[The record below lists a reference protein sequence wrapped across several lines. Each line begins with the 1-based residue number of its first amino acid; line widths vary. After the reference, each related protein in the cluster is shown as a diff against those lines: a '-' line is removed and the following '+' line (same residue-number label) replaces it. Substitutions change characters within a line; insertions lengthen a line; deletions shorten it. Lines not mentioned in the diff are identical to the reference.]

1 MNKFMLSSVAL
12 VALSTAA
19 VAADLP
25 SHKAPAAYPAATSAT
40 TAKWTGF
47 YVGLNGGYANGT
59 FKDPYVT
66 PVLGNF
72 SATGGLAGL
81 QVGYN
86 HQIDKYVI
94 GVEADYDWANLSAS
108 KSAAI
113 GVIMNGNA
121 IGVAAAAIKTTQE
134 SLGTA
139 RVRIGYTVDNALLY
153 VTGGYAY
160 AKAKVDVSGAATWN
174 GLTWSGAA
182 GNSQSHNGWVLGAG
196 LEYDL
201 GSHISA
207 KAEYLY
213 ADLGSKTYWG
223 GTVASDKVSLSAN
236 IFRAG
241 LNYRF

>member
-1 MNKFMLSSVAL
+1 MNKFMLSSVAI
-12 VALSTAA
+12 VAISTAS

-40 TAKWTGF
+40 SAKWTGF
-47 YVGLNGGYANGT
+47 YVGLNGGYGNAT

-66 PVLGNF
+66 PVLGTF
-72 SATGGLAGL
+72 SSTGGLAGL
-81 QVGYN
+81 QVGFNY
-86 HQIDKYVI
+86 QIDKYVI

-108 KSAAI
+108 KGAAA
-113 GVIMNGNA
+113 GASFNGN
-121 IGVAAAAIKTTQE
+121 VLAAAATIKTTQE
-134 SLGTA
+134 SLGT
-139 RVRIGYTVDNALLY
+139 VRGRLGYTVDNALLY

-160 AKAKVDVSGAATWN
+160 AKAKVDVSAAATVNSNLIW
-174 GLTWSGAA
+174 GGTA
-182 GNSQSHNGWVLGAG
+182 GNSQSHSGWVLGAG

-223 GTVASDKVSLSAN
+223 GTIFSDKVSLSDN
-236 IFRAG
+236 IFRVG

>member
-1 MNKFMLSSVAL
+1 MNKFLLSSVAL

-19 VAADLP
+19 AAADLP
-25 SHKAPAAYPAATSAT
+25 SHKAPAAYPAATS
-40 TAKWTGF
+40 AKWTGF

-86 HQIDKYVI
+86 YQIDKYVI

-108 KSAAI
+108 KSI
-113 GVIMNGNA
+113 PVNTLINGNA
-121 IGVAAAAIKTTQE
+121 LVGTVTAKTVQE
-134 SLGTA
+134 SLGTV
-139 RVRIGYTVDNALLY
+139 RVRMGYSVDSALLY

-160 AKAKVDVSGAATWN
+160 AKAKIEVSGAGTLN
-174 GLTWSGAA
+174 GVALSGVA
-182 GNSQSHNGWVLGAG
+182 GNSQSHNGWVIGAG

-201 GSHISA
+201 GSHVSA